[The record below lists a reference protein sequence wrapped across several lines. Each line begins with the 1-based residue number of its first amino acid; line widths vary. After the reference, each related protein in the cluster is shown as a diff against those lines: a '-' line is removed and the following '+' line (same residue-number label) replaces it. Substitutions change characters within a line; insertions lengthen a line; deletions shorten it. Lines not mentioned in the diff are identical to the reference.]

1 MKVFPVFYGV
11 DPYHVRHQ
19 TGSFTLDKYQVPEM
33 ANKLEKWVEA
43 LTQIASIVG
52 KNTATCE
59 NEALMIENIVE
70 GISNQLYFMQ
80 PVIFSDLV
88 VGTDDHMERLNPLLS
103 MESEDEVRMIGIWG
117 MGGIGKTTIAREHG
131 VSYVRKKFLSTT
143 LCLSKKSSVELGP
156 QEIKASRIII
166 TTRDRDLLN
175 SCRVRIVYEVK
186 CLDADAALKIF
197 NQFAFEEGV
206 PPEIYEKF
214 SIRASW
220 LAQGLPAAIE
230 AYGLHFRGLTSLK
243 EWDDALCRLIR
254 AP

>member
-1 MKVFPVFYGV
+1 MDDIK
-11 DPYHVRHQ
+11 
-19 TGSFTLDKYQVPEM
+19 QVH
-33 ANKLEKWVEA
+33 A
-43 LTQIASIVG
+43 L
-52 KNTATCE
+52 
-59 NEALMIENIVE
+59 
-70 GISNQLYFMQ
+70 SNYNRWF
-80 PVIFSDLV
+80 
-88 VGTDDHMERLNPLLS
+88 
-103 MESEDEVRMIGIWG
+103 
-117 MGGIGKTTIAREHG
+117 
-131 VSYVRKKFLSTT
+131 
-143 LCLSKKSSVELGP
+143 GP
-156 QEIKASRIII
+156 GSRIII